1 VRVRLRGTRAGEAD
15 AEQGFAP
22 VASRPG
28 PAPAAG
34 GRRAWNLWELDRLAR
49 EMDGDDRAEERRL
62 LLLHL
67 RDFADASG
75 QLPAE
80 FDPLVREAFETR
92 LAELA

>member
-1 VRVRLRGTRAGEAD
+1 VRVRLRGTRGE
-15 AEQGFAP
+15 ETQGERGFAP
-22 VASRPG
+22 VAAR
-28 PAPAAG
+28 PAAAAE

-49 EMDGDDRAEERRL
+49 EMNGDDRAEERRL

-75 QLPAE
+75 QLPTE
-80 FDPLVREAFETR
+80 FDPLVREVFQTR

>member
-1 VRVRLRGTRAGEAD
+1 MRVRLRGTRAGESQ
-15 AEQGFAP
+15 AEQGIAP
-22 VASRPG
+22 ASSRSG
-28 PAPAAG
+28 PAVATE

-49 EMDGDDRAEERRL
+49 EMNGDDRAEERRL

-80 FDPLVREAFETR
+80 FDPLVREVFETR
-92 LAELA
+92 LTELT

>member
-1 VRVRLRGTRAGEAD
+1 MRVRLRGTRAGD
-15 AEQGFAP
+15 APEQGFAAEGSSP
-22 VASRPG
+22 TTAS
-28 PAPAAG
+28 AAS

-49 EMDGDDRAEERRL
+49 EMNGDDRAEERRL

-75 QLPAE
+75 YLPAE
-80 FDPLVREAFETR
+80 FDPLVREAFDTR

>member
-1 VRVRLRGTRAGEAD
+1 MRVRLRGTRATD
-15 AEQGFAP
+15 APAEHGFAP
-22 VASRPG
+22 SRRPAG
-28 PAPAAG
+28 PSEAAES
-34 GRRAWNLWELDRLAR
+34 RRAWNLWELDRLAR
-49 EMDGDDRAEERRL
+49 EMDGDDRADERRL

-80 FDPLVREAFETR
+80 FDPLVREVFETR

>member
-1 VRVRLRGTRAGEAD
+1 MRVRLRGTRAGETD
-15 AEQGFAP
+15 AEQGFAR

-28 PAPAAG
+28 PPAAAG

-80 FDPLVREAFETR
+80 FDPLVREVFETR
-92 LAELA
+92 LSELA

>member
-1 VRVRLRGTRAGEAD
+1 MRVRLRGTRAGDAP
-15 AEQGFAP
+15 AEQGFASP
-22 VASRPG
+22 RRAK
-28 PAPAAG
+28 APAAAAES
-34 GRRAWNLWELDRLAR
+34 RRAWNLWELDRLAR

-80 FDPLVREAFETR
+80 FDPLVREVFEPR